1 MAQLKLKDRVRILVG
16 MYKDLEGIVDTVCNA
31 EKGVA
36 VRVFSKGDLKPL
48 PITWFKPKE
57 IEVI

>member
-1 MAQLKLKDRVRILVG
+1 MAKPKFGDRVRVLVG
-16 MYKDLEGIVDTVCNA
+16 MYKDLEGVVDTVCDA

-36 VRVFSKGDLKPL
+36 ICVFPKGEVKPL

-57 IEVI
+57 VEVI